1 MERSRSGGVGVAGR
15 RVIEPRSFHGTILLT
30 VCLAVAAL
38 MGGNCDVNVTPPP
51 EAVLAGT
58 WLLTGEQISTFLDK
72 ALVFN
77 SSGRLTQITTR
88 STNIFGSEQRVV
100 ERDLNLNPVVN
111 GSNVR
116 IVLTGDLVFEGTF
129 NDGLTEAVGKLQTE
143 TTWFNTTIITDQGPG
158 KIVKQ

>member
-1 MERSRSGGVGVAGR
+1 MLTACLGA
-15 RVIEPRSFHGTILLT
+15 TALLSSA
-30 VCLAVAAL
+30 CE
-38 MGGNCDVNVTPPP
+38 VNVTPPP

-58 WLLTGEQISTFLDK
+58 WLLTGGQISTFLDK
-72 ALVFN
+72 TLVFN

-100 ERDLNLNPVVN
+100 ERDLNLATVVTGN
-111 GSNVR
+111 SVR
-116 IVLTGDLVFEGTF
+116 VVLTGDLVFEGTF
-129 NDGLTEAVGKLQTE
+129 NEGLTEAVGKLQTE

>member
-1 MERSRSGGVGVAGR
+1 M
-15 RVIEPRSFHGTILLT
+15 
-30 VCLAVAAL
+30 
-38 MGGNCDVNVTPPP
+38 TPPP

-58 WLLTGEQISTFLDK
+58 WLLTGGQISTFLDK
-72 ALVFN
+72 TLVFN

-100 ERDLNLNPVVN
+100 ERDLNLATVVTGN
-111 GSNVR
+111 SVR
-116 IVLTGDLVFEGTF
+116 VVLTGDLVFEGTF
-129 NDGLTEAVGKLQTE
+129 NEGLTEAAGKLQTE

>member
-1 MERSRSGGVGVAGR
+1 MERSSTGGVRGIGRQGIVRQSR
-15 RVIEPRSFHGTILLT
+15 RVTT
-30 VCLAVAAL
+30 VMMVCMAVTAL
-38 MGGNCDVNVTPPP
+38 VGGACEVNVTPPL

-77 SSGRLTQITTR
+77 ASGRLTQVTTR

-100 ERDLNLNPVVN
+100 ERDLNLATVVTGN
-111 GSNVR
+111 TVR
-116 IVLTGDLVFEGTF
+116 VVLTGDLVFEGTF
-129 NDGLTEAVGKLQTE
+129 NDNLTEAVGKLQTE
-143 TTWFNTTIITDQGPG
+143 TMWFNTTIITDQGPG

>member
-1 MERSRSGGVGVAGR
+1 MKRSRSGGVRSVGLRIRVR
-15 RVIEPRSFHGTILLT
+15 RSRGGAWALIA
-30 VCLAVAAL
+30 CLAFAVL
-38 MGGNCDVNVTPPP
+38 FGGACEVNVTPPA

-58 WLLTGEQISTFLDK
+58 WLLTGEQISTFIDK
-72 ALVFN
+72 TLVFN
-77 SSGRLTQITTR
+77 GSGRLTQITTR

-129 NDGLTEAVGKLQTE
+129 NEGLTEAVGKLQTE

>member
-1 MERSRSGGVGVAGR
+1 MERSSTGGVRGVSRQVIGR
-15 RVIEPRSFHGTILLT
+15 RTRRGATGLI
-30 VCLAVAAL
+30 VCMAVTAL
-38 MGGNCDVNVTPPP
+38 VGGACEVNVTPPP

-72 ALVFN
+72 TLVFN
-77 SSGRLTQITTR
+77 NSGRLTQVTTR

-100 ERDLNLNPVVN
+100 ERDLNLATVVT
-111 GSNVR
+111 GSTVR
-116 IVLTGDLVFEGTF
+116 VVLTGDLVFEGTF